1 MTVVFSYL
9 MNMDRWCRLAQRG
22 HIAWVVLIILDI
34 LCDVSDC
41 ATQAEITKHLEMG
54 REFLSRGQYQD
65 ALSHYHAAIEG
76 DNTNAV
82 TFFSRGT
89 VYLALGK
96 ANLALTDFDKVLE
109 LKPDFVAARV
119 QRGHILLKQAR
130 LEEASQEL
138 DRVSQWDPHNQ
149 DAAHYRNMID
159 PARDDIALA
168 QAFMRGHDYQAAV
181 DLISKI
187 LEICPWSSSLREL
200 RAEAHS
206 ALGDNMAAI
215 SDIRSTTRLLSDNT
229 AGFYKLSLLHYKLG
243 QAPESLKEI
252 RECLKLDPEH
262 KDCFPHYK
270 KVKKVEKQLTDAQE
284 ALQSQDYKR
293 CIDLA
298 NKVLISEPK
307 VANIRFQAFDKLC
320 QCYQKDDQIS
330 ESLRSCQEALDIQMD
345 PRILCDRAEV
355 YITSSMF
362 DEAIRDYHKALD
374 IDEDYQRAKEGIQ
387 RAQKLQKQA
396 ERRDY
401 YKILGVSR
409 NAGKQEIIK
418 AYRKMA
424 QKWHPDNF
432 QSNESE
438 KKIAEKKFIDIAAA
452 KEVLTDP
459 EKRQKYD
466 NGEDPLD
473 PESGHHQGFNPFQ
486 QFHQFHH
493 GSPFQFKFHF
503 N

>member
-1 MTVVFSYL
+1 MTVLLEHLVD
-9 MNMDRWCRLAQRG
+9 MDRCYRLGPRKL
-22 HIAWVVLIILDI
+22 IAWLVLITLDL
-34 LCDVSDC
+34 LCDVSDG
-41 ATQAEITKHLEMG
+41 ASQAETSKHLEMG
-54 REFLSRGQYQD
+54 RDFLSRGQYQD

-76 DNTNAV
+76 DNSNAV
-82 TFFSRGT
+82 TYFSRGT

-130 LEEASQEL
+130 LEEAEQEL
-138 DRVSQWDPHNQ
+138 DRVFQWEPHNQ
-149 DAAHYRNMID
+149 DAAHYRNLVD

-168 QAFMRGHDYQAAV
+168 QAFMRGRDFHAAV
-181 DLISKI
+181 DLITKI
-187 LEICPWSSSLREL
+187 LEICPWSSTLREL
-200 RAEAHS
+200 RADAHA
-206 ALGDNMAAI
+206 ALGDHMAAI
-215 SDIRSTTRLLSDNT
+215 SDIRSTTRLMSDNT

-270 KVKKVEKQLTDAQE
+270 KVKKVEKQLNDVQE
-284 ALQSQDYKR
+284 ALQGNNYKR
-293 CIDLA
+293 CIEIA
-298 NKVLISEPK
+298 NKVLVSEPN
-307 VANIRFQAFDKLC
+307 VENIRFQAFDKLC

-330 ESLRSCQEALDIQMD
+330 ESLRSCQDALDIHMD
-345 PRILCDRAEV
+345 ARILCDRAEV
-355 YITSSMF
+355 YIASGMF
-362 DEAIRDYHKALD
+362 DEAVRDYHKALE
-374 IDEDYQRAKEGIQ
+374 IEEDYQRAKEGIQ

-401 YKILGVSR
+401 YKILGVTR

-418 AYRKMA
+418 AYRKAA

-432 QSNESE
+432 QNNESE

-473 PESGHHQGFNPFQ
+473 PESGQHQGFNPFQ

>member
-1 MTVVFSYL
+1 MTAVARHTV
-9 MNMDRWCRLAQRG
+9 NMDRSFRLGPRKL
-22 HIAWVVLIILDI
+22 IPWIVLITLDL
-34 LCDVSDC
+34 LCDVSDG
-41 ATQAEITKHLEMG
+41 ASQAEINKHLEIG
-54 REFLSRGQYQD
+54 RKFLSSGQYQD
-65 ALSHYHAAIEG
+65 ALTHYHAAIEG
-76 DNTNAV
+76 DNSNAV
-82 TFFSRGT
+82 SYFSRGT

-96 ANLALTDFDKVLE
+96 ANLALADFDKVLE
-109 LKPDFVAARV
+109 LKPDFAAARV
-119 QRGHILLKQAR
+119 QRSHILVKQAR
-130 LEEASQEL
+130 LDEAAEEL
-138 DRVSQWDPHNQ
+138 DRVFAWEPHNP
-149 DAAHYRNMID
+149 DAAHFRSLID
-159 PARDDIALA
+159 PARHDIALA
-168 QAFMRGHDYQAAV
+168 EAFMRGRDYPAAV
-181 DLISKI
+181 ELITKI
-187 LEICPWSSSLREL
+187 LEICPWSSMLREL
-200 RAEAHS
+200 RAEAHT
-206 ALGDNMAAI
+206 ALGDSMAAI

-229 AGFYKLSLLHYKLG
+229 AGFFKLSLLYYKLG

-270 KVKKVEKQLTDAQE
+270 KVKKVEKQLNDAQE
-284 ALQSQDYKR
+284 ALQANDYKR
-293 CIDLA
+293 CIDMSK
-298 NKVLISEPK
+298 KVLVSEPN
-307 VANIRFQAFDKLC
+307 VANIRFQAHDKLC
-320 QCYQKDDQIS
+320 QCYHKDDQIT
-330 ESLRSCQEALDIQMD
+330 ESLQSCQDALDIHMD
-345 PRILCDRAEV
+345 ARILCDRAEV
-355 YITSSMF
+355 YIASSMF
-362 DEAIRDYHKALD
+362 DDAVRDYHKALD
-374 IDEDYQRAKEGIQ
+374 IEEDYQRAKEGIQ

-418 AYRKMA
+418 AYRKAA

-432 QSNESE
+432 QQNESE

-473 PESGHHQGFNPFQ
+473 PESGQHNGFNPFQ

>member
-1 MTVVFSYL
+1 MDLYSSVVRRELLSWL
-9 MNMDRWCRLAQRG
+9 
-22 HIAWVVLIILDI
+22 VLILLDI
-34 LCDVSDC
+34 ISDVTDGAS
-41 ATQAEITKHLEMG
+41 QADINKHLEIG

-65 ALSHYHAAIEG
+65 ALTHYHAAVEG
-76 DNTNAV
+76 DNTNAF
-82 TFFSRGT
+82 TYFSRGT
-89 VYLALGK
+89 VYLALAK
-96 ANLALTDFDKVLE
+96 ANLALSDFDKVLE

-119 QRGHILLKQAR
+119 QRGNILLKQAK
-130 LEEASQEL
+130 LEEAAEEL
-138 DRVSQWDPHNQ
+138 DSVFAWDPHNH
-149 DAAHYRNMID
+149 DAANYRSVID

-168 QAFMRGHDYQAAV
+168 QAFMRGRDYHAAV
-181 DLISKI
+181 ELISKV
-187 LEICPWSSSLREL
+187 LEICPWSPMLREL
-200 RAEAHS
+200 RAEAHT
-206 ALGDNMAAI
+206 ALGDHMSAI

-229 AGFYKLSLLHYKLG
+229 AGFFKLSLLYYKLG
-243 QAPESLKEI
+243 QVPESLKEI

-270 KVKKVEKQLTDAQE
+270 KVKKVDKQLNDAQE
-284 ALQSQDYKR
+284 ALQANDFKK
-293 CIDLA
+293 CIDAA
-298 NKVLISEPK
+298 NKVLTSEPT

-320 QCYQKDDQIS
+320 QCYQKDDQVS
-330 ESLRSCQEALDIQMD
+330 ESLRSCQDALEIHQD
-345 PRILCDRAEV
+345 PRVLCDRAEV
-355 YITSSMF
+355 YIASGMF
-362 DEAIRDYHKALD
+362 DEALRDYHKALD
-374 IDEDYQRAKEGIQ
+374 LEEDYQRAKKGIQ

-432 QSNESE
+432 QQDENE

-459 EKRQKYD
+459 EKRQKFD
-466 NGEDPLD
+466 NGDDPLD
-473 PESGHHQGFNPFQ
+473 PESGGHHGFNPFQ
-486 QFHQFHH
+486 EFHQFQH